1 MTAIKI
7 NGATRI
13 YGIVGDPIV
22 QVRSPE
28 VFTELFAAAGTN
40 AIVVPLHVLPSEFEK
55 SMSALMGLGNVDGL
69 LVTVPYK
76 ARMASYAS
84 RLGDTARCI
93 GAVNALRREADGTW
107 TGDMFDGAGFV
118 RGAERKGEV
127 LRGRRVALYGAGG
140 AGSAIACEL
149 AKAGVGSIAIIEP
162 RADRAESLT
171 KILRE
176 AFPACAATAVAAL
189 PSGVNMIVN
198 ASTVGMR
205 AGDGLPG
212 DIGALT
218 ADTLVGDVVVSE
230 APTPIIQHALRYGCH
245 YVTGRDMHSGQIDAI
260 MAFFAPTQVS
270 LEQPVVTY

>member
-1 MTAIKI
+1 MTAVKI
-7 NGATRI
+7 NGSTRL

-28 VFTELFAAAGTN
+28 VFTELFAALGTN
-40 AIVVPLHVLPSEFEK
+40 AIVIPLHVLPSEFENTIP
-55 SMSALMGLGNVDGL
+55 ALMGLGNMDGL

-76 ARMASYAS
+76 ARMVSYAS
-84 RLGDTARCI
+84 RVGGTARCV
-93 GAVNALRREADGTW
+93 GAVNALRREADGSW
-107 TGDMFDGAGFV
+107 TGDMFDGLGFI

-149 AKAGVGSIAIIEP
+149 ARAGVASVAIIEP
-162 RADRAESLT
+162 QADRAEALA

-176 AFPACAATAVAAL
+176 AFPGCAAMTVAAL
-189 PSGVNMIVN
+189 SLGVNMIVN

-212 DIGALT
+212 EIGALT

-230 APTPIIQHALRYGCH
+230 APTPIIQHALRHACH

-260 MAFFAPTQVS
+260 MAFFAPTEVS
-270 LEQPVVTY
+270 PGHAVAAH